1 MADITLTK
9 YAGQLAARLNTVR
22 RSRNAQGEETGLQRV
37 GVLRSNAGETVT
49 LYYDPSGHNLMWDDG
64 TPVLSQQ

>member
-9 YAGQLAARLNTVR
+9 YSGQLAARLTALR
-22 RSRNAQGEETGLQRV
+22 RSSKDGHETGLQRI
-37 GVLRSNAGETVT
+37 GVLRSNGGTTVT
-49 LYYDPSGHNLMWDDG
+49 LYYDPDAHNLMWDDG

>member
-9 YAGQLAARLNTVR
+9 YAGQLAARLTALR
-22 RSRNAQGEETGLQRV
+22 RSVDPQGHETGLQRI
-37 GVLRSNAGETVT
+37 GVLRSNAGTVVT
-49 LYYDPSGHNLMWDDG
+49 LYYDPSAHNLMWDDG